1 MIWVLWVTV
10 KTTIDISDE
19 LLRQAK
25 KLGKETGR
33 PLRSVVEEGL
43 RSVLQANRQRPR
55 YRLPDLSFGSEM
67 SPDPLEKYSWHE
79 LRDIIYG
86 DDDFR

>member
-1 MIWVLWVTV
+1 MRV
-10 KTTIDISDE
+10 KTTIDINDE

-25 KLGKETGR
+25 KLGIETGR
-33 PLRSVVEEGL
+33 PLRAVVEEGL
-43 RSVLQANRQRPR
+43 RNVLQARRQRPR
-55 YRLPDLSFGSEM
+55 YRLPDFSFGSEDA
-67 SPDPLEKYSWHE
+67 PDPLEKYSWPE